1 MMEQGQESSRQR
13 MGSWPIE
20 DFKNWSPENSRKEAH
35 DETGEK
41 GRAQQNTAGNLALIQ
56 RQWEVPAVIRLV
68 SWKEK
73 PTALQGLDW

>member
-1 MMEQGQESSRQR
+1 

-20 DFKNWSPENSRKEAH
+20 DFKDWRPQNSRKETH

-41 GRAQQNTAGNLALIQ
+41 GRAQQTTAGNFAQIQ
-56 RQWEVPAVIRLV
+56 QQWEVLAVIRLA

-73 PTALQGLDW
+73 PDCFIRTRLES